1 MHIDD
6 NQNPFSLVADFEGDE
21 SSVFDVEMEATLPI
35 LPLRNMVLFPGVVMP
50 VAGGRKGS
58 LRLAKAAD
66 KNKLNIGVVCQLSPE
81 TENPGFDDLYHI
93 GTMAKIIRILE
104 LPDRSTTVILQGMSR
119 FDLKGIVSD
128 QPYLTGM
135 VEKLEDTLPSK
146 NNKEFEILVEACRER
161 TMQYIQMSDQM
172 PKESMFAVKNVSN
185 NMFLVNFVCA
195 NFPFPIVRKME
206 LLREGALDLRTVN
219 LLKSNTRNFGLRFSV
234 RPGKIWTCSNVST
247 FCNNKSKTYR
257 MNLAVRP
264 RIRTCTIYVRRL
276 KKRNGRKML
285 PRLSIGKWTSLNA

>member
-1 MHIDD
+1 MKKVLFTKSFKIFNMHIDD

-50 VAGGRKGS
+50 VAVGRKSS

-119 FDLKGIVSD
+119 FDLKGIVRRITKSSKSWR
-128 QPYLTGM
+128 
-135 VEKLEDTLPSK
+135 KL
-146 NNKEFEILVEACRER
+146 VA
-161 TMQYIQMSDQM
+161 
-172 PKESMFAVKNVSN
+172 NVR
-185 NMFLVNFVCA
+185 C
-195 NFPFPIVRKME
+195 
-206 LLREGALDLRTVN
+206 
-219 LLKSNTRNFGLRFSV
+219 
-234 RPGKIWTCSNVST
+234 ST
-247 FCNNKSKTYR
+247 FR
-257 MNLAVRP
+257 
-264 RIRTCTIYVRRL
+264 
-276 KKRNGRKML
+276 
-285 PRLSIGKWTSLNA
+285 